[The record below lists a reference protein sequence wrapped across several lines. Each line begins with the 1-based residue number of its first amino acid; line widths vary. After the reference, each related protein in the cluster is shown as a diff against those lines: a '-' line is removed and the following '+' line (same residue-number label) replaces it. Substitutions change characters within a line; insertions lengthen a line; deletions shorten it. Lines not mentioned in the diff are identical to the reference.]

1 MKSVKPGRGPSALSA
16 ITGLGVAAFGVL
28 WTVMALVGGAGP
40 FALFGVIFVIIAVV
54 QVIYNFKNATS
65 ENRYS
70 EFDIVENN
78 EESDPLNEKFGNAG
92 NDVKATVLNSDAKNN
107 YCPFCGAPVSEA
119 FKFCN
124 NCGEKL
130 P

>member
-1 MKSVKPGRGPSALSA
+1 MSA
-16 ITGLGVAAFGVL
+16 ISGLGVAAFGVL
-28 WTVMALVGGAGP
+28 WTVMALAGGAGP
-40 FALFGVIFVIIAVV
+40 LALFGVIFVIIAVV

-70 EFDIVENN
+70 EFDITENG
-78 EESDPLNEKFGNAG
+78 EETDPLNEKYGAKTAPKVASPN
-92 NDVKATVLNSDAKNN
+92 VATGANN
-107 YCPFCGAPVSEA
+107 YCPYCGAPVSEG

>member
-1 MKSVKPGRGPSALSA
+1 MGA
-16 ITGLGVAAFGVL
+16 IIGLGVAAFGVL
-28 WTVMALVGGAGP
+28 WTVMALAGGAGP
-40 FALFGVIFVIIAVV
+40 FALFGVIFVVIAVV

-70 EFDIVENN
+70 EFDITENG
-78 EESDPLNEKFGNAG
+78 EEPDPLNERFGVEKTKNEPKIIAVDG
-92 NDVKATVLNSDAKNN
+92 GNN
-107 YCPFCGAPVSEA
+107 YCPYCGAPVSEG